1 MSLFFDFHRDS
12 GLAVFWGGEFLRL
25 GKALEPSFI
34 SIPSGAPGIG
44 RSSLN
49 FGKITSVEPEFAL
62 RSSLVYVHPS

>member
-12 GLAVFWGGEFLRL
+12 GLAVGWGELLRL

>member
-1 MSLFFDFHRDS
+1 MSLFFGFHRDS
-12 GLAVFWGGEFLRL
+12 GLAVVGERLRL

-44 RSSLN
+44 RSSLS
-49 FGKITSVEPEFAL
+49 FGKITSVETEFAL

>member
-12 GLAVFWGGEFLRL
+12 GLAVVGELLRL

>member
-12 GLAVFWGGEFLRL
+12 GLVVVGELLRL

-49 FGKITSVEPEFAL
+49 FGKITSVETEFAL